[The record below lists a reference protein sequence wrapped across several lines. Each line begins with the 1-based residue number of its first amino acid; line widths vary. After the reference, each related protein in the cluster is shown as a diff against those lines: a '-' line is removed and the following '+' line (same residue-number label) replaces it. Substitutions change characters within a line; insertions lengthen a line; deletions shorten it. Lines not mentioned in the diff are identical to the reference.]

1 MHAVAAHNNSIHDV
15 MNYHEEKLQDG
26 RAREIYGANFIRD
39 HDKLDKQEKLYH
51 FQRLMALNGRIKR
64 NVLHA
69 VLRFGSRE
77 NISDGTMAL
86 VSKDWLEG
94 MGYGKQP
101 AIGYRHVDTPVP
113 HVHLVSTTV
122 GPDGK
127 RISLTKA
134 DLRRSR
140 QLTHQLEKKYG
151 LQIEPPALEAN
162 EGRQRLR
169 KVQHGQS
176 PLYPA
181 MTAVL
186 DTVIPHYQ
194 YTNLGELN
202 AILGAY
208 NMKASRGSERSITF
222 QRNGLHYLSLKDNG
236 QSTGAYIPAS
246 AFRMRPTW
254 PKLQSRFTTNMPLRE
269 TNRRRIS
276 TAIDFALAGAQLSFT
291 ALQQAISRDKIE
303 VVAERNAAGA
313 LQKLWYVDHYSK
325 AVFEDKALG
334 EKYLA
339 GAIQQRTLSEQA
351 YQQQLAQSQTQQ
363 QEHRIRHSL

>member
-1 MHAVAAHNNSIHDV
+1 MHAVAAHSGSIHDV

-39 HDKLDKQEKLYH
+39 FDKLNKQEKLYH
-51 FQRLMALNGRIKR
+51 FRRLIALNGRIKR

-69 VLRFGSRE
+69 VIRFGSRE
-77 NISDGTMAL
+77 NISDETMAL

-101 AIGYRHVDTPVP
+101 AIVYRHLDTPVP
-113 HVHLVSTTV
+113 HAHIVSTTV
-122 GPDGK
+122 GPHGK
-127 RISLTKA
+127 RISFTKA

-140 QLTHQLEKKYG
+140 QLTRQLEKKYG
-151 LQIEPPALEAN
+151 LQIEAPTLEVN
-162 EGRQRLR
+162 EGRQRPR

-181 MTAVL
+181 MSAVL
-186 DTVIPHYQ
+186 ETVINHYQ

-208 NMKASRGSERSITF
+208 NMKASRGSERSLTF
-222 QRNGLHYLSLKDNG
+222 QKNGLHYLSLKDNG
-236 QSTGAYIPAS
+236 QPTGAYIPAS
-246 AFRMRPTW
+246 AFQMRPTW

-269 TNRRRIS
+269 PNRRRIT
-276 TAIDFALAGAQLSFT
+276 TAIDFALTGAQLSFT
-291 ALQQAISRDKIE
+291 ALQQALSRDKIN
-303 VVAERNAAGA
+303 VIAERNPAGT

-325 AVFEDKALG
+325 AVFEDSALG
-334 EKYLA
+334 DKYLA
-339 GAIQQRTLSEQA
+339 GTIQQRTVSEHA
-351 YQQQLAQSQTQQ
+351 YQQQVEQSQTQR
-363 QEHRIRHSL
+363 QEHHIRHSL